1 MRRDAMNT
9 NVGRAKTP
17 LPANWREIRAEVMER
32 ADGKCE
38 RCKVPNGSTVVRG
51 AGADAD
57 TYMLDEEG
65 QVYDASS
72 GELLGRCRMS
82 DYEVGRIS
90 RVALTVIRLD
100 REDDDFGPTNL
111 KALCQRC
118 RLTHA
123 APQHTAAAARAR
135 RSRKAMADLFDE
147 PL

>member
-1 MRRDAMNT
+1 MTINVNEAKMRR
-9 NVGRAKTP
+9 
-17 LPANWREIRAEVMER
+17 PANWQEIRAEIMER

-38 RCKVPNGSTVVRG
+38 QCKVPNGSTVVRG

-65 QVYDASS
+65 QVYDAST

-82 DYEVGRIS
+82 DYEVGRIT
-90 RVALTVIRLD
+90 RVVLALTRL
-100 REDDDFGPTNL
+100 EHGNDDFGPTNL

-118 RLTHA
+118 RLTHSA
-123 APQHTAAAARAR
+123 VPHKAAAAQTR
-135 RSRKAMADLFDE
+135 RSRKAIADLFDG